1 MDYRL
6 EQLRF
11 ELREDPSSRIFFKL
25 GEYLRREGE
34 LDEGVEILRAGL
46 EEHPRYVAAWV
57 SLGRA
62 LLVNG
67 DSAAASDAL
76 ASALELDPDNAVA
89 ALFAGEAAIASE
101 EWVEAVK
108 ALKRARG
115 LTPQDDALDERIAF
129 VEEKLIGLGLF
140 EQPKPTAAASRK
152 PPPALVATEAI
163 GEPFAVNPAGDT
175 GEWKDANDVFAA
187 GWVDDEDVASL
198 SADDVPELTSEE
210 IAADEIDFE
219 VIGEDALEP
228 EPEPVP
234 EPVPEP
240 EPEPEPEPLPEPEPV
255 PEYET
260 EAEPEDLPLPTTTLA
275 RLAAEQGDHD
285 LAEKTLRS
293 VLEADPENH
302 EAARLLESLIEA
314 APRPDD
320 GHRAEGRADVRINAL
335 QEWLEAVRL
344 ASERLDS

>member
-89 ALFAGEAAIASE
+89 ALFAGEAGIAGE
-101 EWVEAVK
+101 HWVEAVK

-129 VEEKLIGLGLF
+129 VEEKLVGLGLF

-152 PPPALVATEAI
+152 PPPALVATEAF

-219 VIGEDALEP
+219 VIDEETLEP
-228 EPEPVP
+228 EPD
-234 EPVPEP
+234 
-240 EPEPEPEPLPEPEPV
+240 PV

-275 RLAAEQGDHD
+275 RLAIEQGDHD

-314 APRPDD
+314 APQPDD
-320 GHRAEGRADVRINAL
+320 GHHAEDRTDPRVYAL

>member
-34 LDEGVEILRAGL
+34 FDEGVEILRAGL

-67 DSAAASDAL
+67 DSAAASEAL

-89 ALFAGEAAIASE
+89 ALFAGEAAIANE
-101 EWVEAVK
+101 DWVEAVK

-129 VEEKLIGLGLF
+129 VEEKLVGLGLF
-140 EQPKPTAAASRK
+140 EQPNPTAAASRE
-152 PPPALVATEAI
+152 PPRALVVTDTD
-163 GEPFAVNPAGDT
+163 GEPFAVTPAGDT
-175 GEWKDANDVFAA
+175 GEWDDANDVFAA
-187 GWVDDEDVASL
+187 GWVGDEDVASL
-198 SADDVPELTSEE
+198 SADDVVS
-210 IAADEIDFE
+210 
-219 VIGEDALEP
+219 
-228 EPEPVP
+228 
-234 EPVPEP
+234 
-240 EPEPEPEPLPEPEPV
+240 
-255 PEYET
+255 ET
-260 EAEPEDLPLPTTTLA
+260 ETETETRSEPEDLPFPTTTLA
-275 RLAAEQGDHD
+275 RLAIEQGDRD

-302 EAARLLESLIEA
+302 DAARLLESLIEA
-314 APRPDD
+314 APRPDN
-320 GHRAEGRADVRINAL
+320 GHRAEDRADVKVNAL

>member
-108 ALKRARG
+108 ALKRARA

-140 EQPKPTAAASRK
+140 EQPTSTAAVSRK

-198 SADDVPELTSEE
+198 TANDVPELTSEE
-210 IAADEIDFE
+210 IAVDETDFE
-219 VIGEDALEP
+219 VIGEEALEP
-228 EPEPVP
+228 EPV
-234 EPVPEP
+234 
-240 EPEPEPEPLPEPEPV
+240 PV

-275 RLAAEQGDHD
+275 RLAAAQGDHD

-293 VLEADPENH
+293 VLEADSENH

-314 APRPDD
+314 APRPGD
-320 GHRAEGRADVRINAL
+320 GHRAEDRADVRVYAL